1 MVKNNVTMLQILLP
15 CSTYMRGRSFLLRCA
30 AFFLMLIF
38 FQKAGAGLFYH
49 NIFHTTTETSSTDKS
64 IGYSCTC
71 IDDYLLPF
79 EESGSPQLSVPF
91 VKFTTTTSIF
101 EERLVFQTA
110 VYSSLRGP
118 PAING

>member
-1 MVKNNVTMLQILLP
+1 MLQILLP
-15 CSTYMRGRSFLLRCA
+15 CNGMKGRSFLLRCA

-49 NIFHTTTETSSTDKS
+49 NLFHSSSANEFPSNSDKN
-64 IGYSCTC
+64 IGYSCIC

-79 EESGSPQLSVPF
+79 EGTEQVSVSVPI
-91 VKFTTTTSIF
+91 VNFTITIAIF
-101 EERLVFQTA
+101 KDRLPFCDI

-118 PAING
+118 PAVING